1 MVHGAFPFVQGRKNI
16 ASETKDNKVENIN
29 TVIMTEQKGLCNYN
43 VQLQK
48 ASDTLD
54 LHKEHLED
62 IKFMFYVIF
71 TVMIICMMV
80 IILKKGVNSI
90 KQSERKKITKQ
101 IVSEA

>member
-16 ASETKDNKVENIN
+16 ASEAKDNKVENN

-71 TVMIICMMV
+71 TVMIIC
-80 IILKKGVNSI
+80 IIMILLKKGVNSI
-90 KQSERKKITKQ
+90 KQSERRKITKQ
-101 IVSEA
+101 VVSEA

>member
-1 MVHGAFPFVQGRKNI
+1 MVHGAFPFVQGSKSDKVK
-16 ASETKDNKVENIN
+16 SEIYNENKEKI
-29 TVIMTEQKGLCNYN
+29 IMTEQKGLCNYN

-54 LHKEHLED
+54 AHKEHLED

-71 TVMIICMMV
+71 AVMIVCIMV

-90 KQSERKKITKQ
+90 KQSERKKISKQ